1 MGFIEDR
8 VENKYKD
15 KSSKEKSELVFFGYL
30 FIFLIFFTLIFAFSG
45 FTIIAI
51 ITIFYSIFYNKNPIK
66 FLAYLLVFNI
76 LITSF
81 FKLNNGNVM
90 NFVGVFQE
98 NIMEN
103 YSSSTHFIYVKWR
116 NYEYYNNDEGF
127 LNKIDFLNSIKSYE
141 NDKRRLSSLTMSDLR
156 QDPIWLGIREMPKWD
171 FGFGTEYEIA
181 DQKWYKRIPKLLY
194 NKFIGLWINPD
205 PTIEGK
211 IKYDNINI
219 DMGNIYNIDNYN
231 SIQNNTLSDKEKNII
246 KGMIIKNS
254 SVEVFFID
262 LLSIFL
268 MVFIYRK
275 YF

>member
-1 MGFIEDR
+1 MGFIENR

-15 KSSKEKSELVFFGYL
+15 KSSKEKSDLVFFGYL
-30 FIFLIFFTLIFAFSG
+30 FIFLIIFSLIFAFSG

-141 NDKRRLSSLTMSDLR
+141 NDKSRLSSLTMSDLR
-156 QDPIWLGIREMPKWD
+156 QDPIWLGIRKIPKWD

-181 DQKWYKRIPKLLY
+181 GQKWYKRIPKLLY
-194 NKFIGLWINPD
+194 NWFIGVWINPD
-205 PTIEGK
+205 PTFEGK

-246 KGMIIKNS
+246 KGMIIRNS
-254 SVEVFFID
+254 SFVVFLID

-268 MVFIYRK
+268 IIFIYRK

>member
-1 MGFIEDR
+1 MGFIENR

-15 KSSKEKSELVFFGYL
+15 KSSKEKSDLVFFGYL
-30 FIFLIFFTLIFAFSG
+30 FLLLIIFLLIFAFSG

-51 ITIFYSIFYNKNPIK
+51 IMIFYSIFYNKNPIK
-66 FLAYLLVFNI
+66 FLGYLLVFNI

-90 NFVGVFQE
+90 NLVGVFQE

-127 LNKIDFLNSIKSYE
+127 LNRIDFLNSIKSYE
-141 NDKRRLSSLTMSDLR
+141 NDKSRLSSLTMSDLR
-156 QDPIWLGIREMPKWD
+156 QDPIWLGTREMPEWD

-181 DQKWYKRIPKLLY
+181 GQKWYKRIPKLLY
-194 NKFIGLWINPD
+194 NWYIGPWINPD
-205 PTIEGK
+205 PTFEGK

-246 KGMIIKNS
+246 KGMIIRNS
-254 SVEVFFID
+254 SFVVFLID

-268 MVFIYRK
+268 IIFIYRK